1 MVLSRA
7 LCDLGAGL
15 ALVAAAVWGDLPI
28 EHTQTDSCMA
38 IALCY
43 HFATCA
49 AEGWSLVF
57 SIQLLRSLRNPFVAY
72 KPHLLRSHALVC
84 GIASGLTALLWATE
98 GYGVGTCRFCWMNE
112 QWGPSA
118 VSFYVPVIGMFAFG
132 LFALVVATRGWP
144 ALSVHAHRMR
154 QDVLYQCV
162 LYTGAFIT
170 YASIEGCGYAL
181 LYAMEN
187 QENTAVTALQVSAQ
201 ASTATVSSGACR
213 LSKQLLD
220 GGTCWLTY

>member
-1 MVLSRA
+1 
-7 LCDLGAGL
+7 
-15 ALVAAAVWGDLPI
+15 
-28 EHTQTDSCMA
+28 
-38 IALCY
+38 
-43 HFATCA
+43 
-49 AEGWSLVF
+49 
-57 SIQLLRSLRNPFVAY
+57 
-72 KPHLLRSHALVC
+72 
-84 GIASGLTALLWATE
+84 
-98 GYGVGTCRFCWMNE
+98 
-112 QWGPSA
+112 
-118 VSFYVPVIGMFAFG
+118 
-132 LFALVVATRGWP
+132 
-144 ALSVHAHRMR
+144 MR

-162 LYTGAFIT
+162 LYTGTFIT